1 MATATSIVMNN
12 VDQASNKSTR
22 SITHVNPSATQTE
35 LKNFVEGLNG
45 LTTNTLADAR
55 RVDTTDI
62 INDERLSHN
71 LTVTPATI
79 SASEITTSLADT
91 PSFSITGS
99 AIDLNRL
106 QVSRVYDVTDPSNA
120 LPMSFGWGG
129 TSDGDNL
136 FFITKDSGSG
146 DPNCTITITLPED
159 SVYQEATATIKVTE

>member
-1 MATATSIVMNN
+1 MATATSIVMNS

-62 INDERLSHN
+62 INDAKLSRN

-79 SASEITTSLADT
+79 SYATIATSIDDSTDITISGAGLD
-91 PSFSITGS
+91 F
-99 AIDLNRL
+99 DNL
-106 QVSRVYDVTDPSNA
+106 QVSYKPDTGTYGA
-120 LPMSFGWGG
+120 LAFGWHGESDTAGIIFAIKEANTGIG
-129 TSDGDNL
+129 TKATGV
-136 FFITKDSGSG
+136 
-146 DPNCTITITLPED
+146 ITLTFPANET
-159 SVYQEATATIKVTE
+159 YEEATATITVTE